1 MIATNRCCSAS
12 MHDAVADRHW
22 SVSLKPMPAHM
33 SRSARI
39 PQKPVLGA
47 HCSSWLPASRVRRP
61 PVLLLL
67 LPASPVWGSARQLS
81 VLPHRGPWSSRARS
95 GARTRTGSPAQQ
107 HERLAGTQPR
117 CRRRIA
123 SRARSALPVC
133 PVLRPRLDPYYL
145 PADSIYKPC
154 GESETRISSIS
165 VSHYHLRS
173 ISCLLAFSS
182 PHSPALRNIYFFFKK
197 KSLSRPVRGLSN
209 GERF

>member
-165 VSHYHLRS
+165 LPSSIHLLPATS
-173 ISCLLAFSS
+173 LLFTSLTSS
-182 PHSPALRNIYFFFKK
+182 SKHIFF
-197 KSLSRPVRGLSN
+197 L
-209 GERF
+209 